1 MLKNEKKL
9 QQTLWFQTQLT
20 NPLST
25 LSGDNKQVFIMKMI
39 LNLKLRKFIWRKLQN
54 NIKYFLI

>member
-25 LSGDNKQVFIMKMI
+25 LNGDNNQVFIMKMI

>member
-9 QQTLWFQTQLT
+9 QQTLQFQTQLT
-20 NPLST
+20 IPRNT
-25 LSGDNKQVFIMKMI
+25 LNGDNKPVFIMKMI
-39 LNLKLRKFIWRKLQN
+39 LNLKLRKSIWRKLQN